1 MVIAVAKAD
10 LSIAG
15 ISKLLRGQ
23 RDEARRLISQA
34 RGLACAQAVPLSILP
49 IETAALAAL
58 DGNRSGVEDAAA
70 KHVEPEAKLW
80 KALSDATG

>member
-1 MVIAVAKAD
+1 M

-23 RDEARRLISQA
+23 RDEARRLVLQA
-34 RGLACAQAVPLSILP
+34 RGLACAQAVPLSILS

-58 DGNRSGVEDAAA
+58 DGNRAGVEAAA
-70 KHVEPEAKLW
+70 ARHVEPEAKLW
-80 KALSDATG
+80 TALRDAAG